1 MSLLSAE
8 LAATCSALGY
18 YDEKTK
24 KYYADENTLETVKDL
39 IRYLRRDDENH
50 DIRRQLGETKV
61 LQTDLLPLLKSYWEE
76 TELFDVLLRLL
87 VNLTTPPLI
96 LWNEETPTDKN
107 VRNYFMQ
114 IEDHLQ
120 SYKLSFAD
128 DALWAVLSSRMSKI
142 LETIVRQIFRLENR
156 KFVEWNMI
164 SKT

>member
-8 LAATCSALGY
+8 LTATCNALGY

-39 IRYLRRDDENH
+39 IRYLRKDDENH

-76 TELFDVLLRLL
+76 TELFDVLIKLL

-96 LWNEETPTDKN
+96 LWHEEVPSDKT
-107 VRNYFMQ
+107 VRNYFIQ
-114 IEDHLQ
+114 VEDHLR
-120 SYKLSFAD
+120 SYKIAFAD
-128 DALWAVLSSRMSKI
+128 GALWAVLSSRLSKI
-142 LETIVRQIFRLENR
+142 LETVSNYLEI
-156 KFVEWNMI
+156 M
-164 SKT
+164 